1 MISDTKG
8 VIYILTNPSFPD
20 YVKIGYA
27 DNVQKRLVELNRSE
41 CIPFA
46 FRIYATYEVPKRLT
60 DLSLHALIDKL
71 NPTLR
76 AIDTFNG
83 KPRKKE
89 FYAMTKEDAYSLL
102 EAIAEIHDKTDK
114 LKLYPVSEEDKVAAD
129 TAELVEI
136 ESNTKKKSK
145 PITLEEYLSTKNP
158 DMVDIYKELQNK
170 VYNIITDVEIYVL
183 PQYIG
188 WRINNGKY
196 FLELHIQRNRIMM
209 LTLKPSKNYSIGN
222 SVPDNFLWTLNYRSY
237 IDSIDDIEEAQ
248 EIILDS
254 YNQRKLI

>member
-1 MISDTKG
+1 MWYNLENIGKIQKGEDKMSDTKG

-27 DNVQKRLVELNRSE
+27 DNVEKRLTDLNRSE

-60 DLSLHALIDKL
+60 DLSLHGLIDKL

-102 EAIAEIHDKTDK
+102 EAIAEIHDRTDK
-114 LKLYPVSEEDKVAAD
+114 LKLYPVSVEEKQPKI
-129 TAELVEI
+129 LL
-136 ESNTKKKSK
+136 N
-145 PITLEEYLSTKNP
+145 L
-158 DMVDIYKELQNK
+158 
-170 VYNIITDVEIYVL
+170 
-183 PQYIG
+183 
-188 WRINNGKY
+188 
-196 FLELHIQRNRIMM
+196 
-209 LTLKPSKNYSIGN
+209 LKLK
-222 SVPDNFLWTLNYRSY
+222 
-237 IDSIDDIEEAQ
+237 
-248 EIILDS
+248 
-254 YNQRKLI
+254 

>member
-1 MISDTKG
+1 MNKQG
-8 VIYILTNPSFPD
+8 YIYILTNPSFPD

-27 DNVQKRLVELNRSE
+27 DDVEKRLKELNRSE

-60 DLSLHALIDKL
+60 DLSLHNLIDKL

-89 FYAMTKEDAYSLL
+89 FYAMSKEDAFSLL
-102 EAIAEIHDKTDK
+102 EAIAEIHDRVDK
-114 LKLYPVSEEDKVAAD
+114 LKLYPVSIEDKFAED

-136 ESNTKKKSK
+136 EASSK
-145 PITLEEYLSTKNP
+145 RSSQLISLDECLATKNNNI
-158 DMVDIYKELQNK
+158 VDLYIKLHKDVFDSY
-170 VYNIITDVEIYVL
+170 TDVEIYVL

-188 WRINNGKY
+188 WKRNGKR
-196 FLELHIQRNRIMM
+196 FAEIHLQRNRLMM
-209 LTLKPSKNYSIGN
+209 LTFQPKNNYSIGEK
-222 SVPDNFLWTLNYRSY
+222 VPDSFIWTLNYRTYFDSL
-237 IDSIDDIEEAQ
+237 DSINDAIC
-248 EIILDS
+248 ILRES
-254 YNQRKLI
+254 YSQRT

>member
-1 MISDTKG
+1 MADTKG

-27 DNVQKRLVELNRSE
+27 DDAEKRLVDLNRSE

-60 DLSLHALIDKL
+60 DLSLHNLIDKL

-89 FYAMTKEDAYSLL
+89 FYAMSKEDAYSLL
-102 EAIAEIHDKTDK
+102 EAIAEIHDRTDC
-114 LKLYPVSEEDKVAAD
+114 LKLYPISEDDKVAED

-136 ESNTKKKSK
+136 EVSGKKKTQ
-145 PITLEEYLSTKNP
+145 PISLGEYLNNKNQ
-158 DMVDIYKELQNK
+158 DMVEIYIKLQS
-170 VYNIITDVEIYVL
+170 EIFDALDCIEMYVL

-188 WRINNGKY
+188 WKVKGIY
-196 FLELHIQRNRIMM
+196 FAEIHIQRNRIMM
-209 LTLKPSKNYSIGN
+209 LTLEPSRNYTIGN
-222 SVPDNFLWTLNYRSY
+222 KVPDNFLWSLNYRSY
-237 IDSIDDIEEAQ
+237 FDSVDDVEEAKC
-248 EIILDS
+248 IIKES
-254 YNQRKLI
+254 YNQRITR

>member
-1 MISDTKG
+1 MDCKAG

-27 DNVQKRLVELNRSE
+27 DNAEKRLIDLNRSE

-60 DLSLHALIDKL
+60 DLSLHNLIDKL

-89 FYAMTKEDAYSLL
+89 FYAMSKEDAYSLL
-102 EAIAEIHDKTDK
+102 EAIAEIHDRTDK
-114 LKLYPVSEEDKVAAD
+114 LKLYPVSEYDKCAEE

-136 ESNTKKKSK
+136 EASTRKKAQ
-145 PITLEEYLSTKNP
+145 PITLDEYLITKKQAL
-158 DMVDIYKELQNK
+158 VDIYKQLQCD
-170 VYNIITDVEIYVL
+170 VYHTVSNAEMHVL

-188 WRINNGKY
+188 WRINGKY
-196 FLELHIQRNRIMM
+196 FAEIHIQRNGIMM
-209 LTLKPSKNYSIGN
+209 LTLPPRKEYRIGKK
-222 SVPDNFLWTLNYRSY
+222 VPDNFLWSLNYRSY
-237 IDSIDDIEEAQ
+237 INTADDIDEAK
-248 EIILDS
+248 EILLS
-254 YNQRKLI
+254 SFNQRL

>member
-1 MISDTKG
+1 MDNKAG

-27 DNVQKRLVELNRSE
+27 DNAEKRLVDLNRSE

-60 DLSLHALIDKL
+60 DLSLHNLIDKL

-89 FYAMTKEDAYSLL
+89 FYAISKEDAYALL
-102 EAIAEIHDKTDK
+102 EAIAEIHDRTDK
-114 LKLYPVSEEDKVAAD
+114 LKLYPVSEDDMTAEE

-136 ESNTKKKSK
+136 EVSARKKNQ
-145 PITLEEYLSTKNP
+145 PISLDEYLASKNRAF
-158 DMVDIYKELQNK
+158 VALYKQLQED
-170 VYNIITDVEIYVL
+170 VYSVIPNAEMHVL

-188 WRINNGKY
+188 WRVKGKY
-196 FLELHIQRNRIMM
+196 FAEIHIQRNGIMM
-209 LTLKPSKNYSIGN
+209 LTLPPKKEFRIGAK
-222 SVPDNFLWTLNYRSY
+222 VPDNFLWSLNYRSY
-237 IDSIDDIEEAQ
+237 IYTTDDLEDAKGVLTDSFT
-248 EIILDS
+248 
-254 YNQRKLI
+254 QRM

>member
-1 MISDTKG
+1 MSDTKG
-8 VIYILTNPSFPD
+8 FIYILTNPSFPD

-27 DNVQKRLVELNRSE
+27 DNVEKRLIDLNRSE

-60 DLSLHALIDKL
+60 DLSLHNLIDKL

-89 FYAMTKEDAYSLL
+89 FYAMSKEDAYSLL
-102 EAIAEIHDKTDK
+102 EAISEIHDCKNK
-114 LKLYPVSEEDKVAAD
+114 LKLYPKSEDDKIAED

-136 ESNTKKKSK
+136 EATIRKKAE
-145 PITLEEYLSTKNP
+145 PITLEEYLNNKNQ
-158 DMVDIYKELQNK
+158 DMVNIYKELQST
-170 VYNIITDVEIYVL
+170 VYDALDGVEMYVL

-188 WRINNGKY
+188 WRVNGIY
-196 FLELHIQRNRIMM
+196 FAEIHIQRNKLMM
-209 LTLKPSKNYSIGN
+209 LTLEPNKICTIGSK
-222 SVPDNFLWTLNYRSY
+222 VPDNLLWSLNYRSY
-237 IDSIDDIEEAQ
+237 ISSMNEIEEAKN
-248 EIILDS
+248 ILRDS
-254 YNQRKLI
+254 YTQRK

>member
-1 MISDTKG
+1 MSDSKG

-27 DNVQKRLVELNRSE
+27 DNVEKRLADLNRSE

-46 FRIYATYEVPKRLT
+46 FRIYATYEVPKRLS
-60 DLSLHALIDKL
+60 DLNLHNLIDKL
-71 NPTLR
+71 NPNLR

-102 EAIAEIHDKTDK
+102 EAIAEIHDRTDK
-114 LKLYPVSEEDKVAAD
+114 LKLYPASEDEKNAEE

-136 ESNTKKKSK
+136 EVSSRKKAQ
-145 PITLEEYLSTKNP
+145 PISLNEYLISKNA
-158 DMVDIYKELQNK
+158 DMVNLYKQLETE
-170 VYNIITDVEIYVL
+170 VYSTLSNVEMNII

-188 WRINNGKY
+188 WRVNGKY
-196 FLELHIQRNRIMM
+196 FVELHIQKNRIML
-209 LTLKPSKNYSIGN
+209 LTLHPKNDYSIGEK
-222 SVPDNFLWTLNYRSY
+222 VPDKFLWTLNYRSY
-237 IDSIDDIEEAQ
+237 LYPIDDIEEAKN
-248 EIILDS
+248 ILLES
-254 YNQRKLI
+254 YDQRI

>member
-1 MISDTKG
+1 MTDTKG

-27 DNVQKRLVELNRSE
+27 DNVEKRLIELNRSE

-102 EAIAEIHDKTDK
+102 EAIAEIHDRTDK
-114 LKLYPVSEEDKVAAD
+114 LKLYPISEEEKIDDD

-136 ESNTKKKSK
+136 ESNSRKKSK
-145 PITLEEYLSTKNP
+145 PISLDEHLNNKNIDMVNIYKTLES
-158 DMVDIYKELQNK
+158 K
-170 VYNIITDVEIYVL
+170 VFNNLENVEIYVL

-188 WRINNGKY
+188 WRINGKY
-196 FLELHIQRNRIMM
+196 FAEIHIQKNSVMM
-209 LTLKPSKNYSIGN
+209 LTLQPHNEYRIGDK
-222 SVPDNFLWTLNYRSY
+222 VPDNYLWSLNYRSY
-237 IDSIDDIEEAQ
+237 IDSIDDLEEA
-248 EIILDS
+248 EAILNDS
-254 YNQRKLI
+254 YNQRAK